1 MPKAA
6 QQRPAP
12 ARRPALA
19 LTIQEAASDPALPI
33 DRPRLRRW
41 VRAALEHEARLVF
54 RFVDEAEGRRLN
66 HAYRERDRPT
76 NVLTFAYSGAP
87 HVEADIVICVPVV
100 LAESKAARIAARDH
114 LAHLVIHGTLHAQ
127 GYDHED
133 DADAQRMEAREAAIL
148 HRFGIAD
155 PYARE

>member
-1 MPKAA
+1 VPKAA
-6 QQRPAP
+6 QKRPGAAQRPG
-12 ARRPALA
+12 LA
-19 LTIQEAASDPALPI
+19 LTIQEVASDPALPI

-41 VRAALEHEARLVF
+41 VRAALEHEASLVF
-54 RFVDEAEGRRLN
+54 RFVDEAEGRHLN

-76 NVLTFAYSGAP
+76 NVLTFAYAGAP
-87 HVEADIVICVPVV
+87 RVEADIVICIPVV

-133 DADAQRMEAREAAIL
+133 DGDARRMEAREVAIL

-155 PYARE
+155 PYERQ